1 MRGREEAA
9 TATAAPVAFPLLPF
23 LMGQVSLHLLGP
35 HYGQEVFPDQCT
47 WAGKTCEYLQY
58 RLKPE
63 PRVFPARVTWSGRT
77 PGPSPYQLCSFLHH
91 QTGAPRGRGRGQSAS
106 VSQHGSPSLGR
117 TFDMYMVT
125 HGCLEQVFHQPVPL
139 TLWQHPAITR
149 NEKGE
154 GNRFVAAT
162 GAGGG
167 MEKRKGEG
175 GRDGGKIK
183 RWNKK

>member
-1 MRGREEAA
+1 MAIA
-9 TATAAPVAFPLLPF
+9 TPVASLLLPF
-23 LMGQVSLHLLGP
+23 LMGQVSLHLLGS

-63 PRVFPARVTWSGRT
+63 PRVFSCSGHLA
-77 PGPSPYQLCSFLHH
+77 PVPINFVPSFTTKLELQEGGEG
-91 QTGAPRGRGRGQSAS
+91 TQSAS

-154 GNRFVAAT
+154 WNRFLPGT
-162 GAGGG
+162 GACGGI
-167 MEKRKGEG
+167 EKRKGEREG
-175 GRDGGKIK
+175 EMERDREMEKGIE
-183 RWNKK
+183 